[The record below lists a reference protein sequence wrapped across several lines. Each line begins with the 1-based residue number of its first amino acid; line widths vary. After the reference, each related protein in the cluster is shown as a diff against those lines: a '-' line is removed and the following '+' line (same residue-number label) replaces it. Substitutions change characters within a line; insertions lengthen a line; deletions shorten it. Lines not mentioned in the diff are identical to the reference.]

1 MKVLYF
7 GTTNNG
13 AGKRLQKAIESVVSI
28 EDTEIC
34 RDIEELGRR
43 LRLPTCD
50 ISISVFFTKSKA
62 ELFDL
67 VLIKKLLLNLRII
80 LILPDGDNETI
91 TMGHTLFPRF
101 LTYADS
107 DFKDVEAVLEKI
119 IKQDHSDS

>member
-13 AGKRLQKAIESVVSI
+13 TGKRLQKAIESVVSI
-28 EDTEIC
+28 KDTEIC

>member
-1 MKVLYF
+1 MKVLYY

-13 AGKRLQKAIESVVSI
+13 TGKRLQKAIESVVPM
-28 EDTEIC
+28 ENTEVC

-50 ISISVFFTKSKA
+50 VSISVFFTKSKA

-80 LILPDGDNETI
+80 LVLPDEDSETI
-91 TMGHTLFPRF
+91 AMGHTLFPRF
-101 LTYADS
+101 VTYTDS
-107 DFKDVEAVLEKI
+107 DFKDVEAVLKKMI
-119 IKQDHSDS
+119 QHGHSDS

>member
-28 EDTEIC
+28 KDTEIC